1 MRLARLAKLY
11 AWKYKIAA
19 SPADLENDLRRKII
33 VLWTYPNKNFGI
45 LKACAESGAAKPQTP
60 NERKAVAGYQFCK
73 QLLSIIDY
81 LKVNYLNIS
90 LPEIRE
96 VLTDLIQLINSNKD
110 MKFSSDGAPSE
121 DGEPSA
127 VQFPHV
133 SELIFQMVPI
143 SKKHDMKLR
152 NEQFGKAKTGL
163 ARIMSVAIGMMDDIH
178 ELERVAPEKFQG
190 YQPQTE
196 VDIDQPMPGRFA
208 PQRAPL
214 SEYDIIDFIRQ
225 HGSEYGIS
233 SQEDW
238 GTVFRDDPQLK
249 QDMTTVINALNRGHY
264 PKDSADVKM
273 QIAEIIK
280 NHEQRKSSNAPLF
293 EDVE

>member
-1 MRLARLAKLY
+1 MRLARLAQLY

-19 SPADLENDLRRKII
+19 TPADLENDLRKKLV
-33 VLWTYPNKNFGI
+33 VLWTYPNKTFGI
-45 LKACAESGAAKPQTP
+45 LKACAESGAGKPTTP
-60 NERKAVAGYQFCK
+60 KEQEAVAGYQFCK
-73 QLLSIIDY
+73 QLLSMIDY
-81 LKVNYLNIS
+81 LKVNYLNID
-90 LPEIRE
+90 LGEVRE
-96 VLTDLIQLINSNKD
+96 VLTDLIQMINDNKD
-110 MKFSSDGAPSE
+110 KKGSS
-121 DGEPSA
+121 

-133 SELIFQMVPI
+133 SELIFQIMPI

-163 ARIMSVAIGMMDDIH
+163 SRILSLALSMMEDIH
-178 ELERVAPEKFQG
+178 QLEKVAPEKFQG
-190 YQPQTE
+190 YQSKTD
-196 VDIDQPMPGRFA
+196 VDIDEPLPGRFT

-238 GTVFRDDPQLK
+238 GTVFGDDPQLK

-264 PKDSADVKM
+264 PKDSPEIKM
-273 QIAEIIK
+273 QIAEIMK